1 MVNVG
6 FGWSSLLGIVLAVAG
21 TALYFLRSVQP
32 RLARD
37 HDIFFA
43 AVGLICGGILFF
55 QGWRLDPILQFGQF
69 LLAGSA
75 IFFAIESIRLR
86 GITTVQAKRSVPDIV
101 DEERPISRVYR
112 VEAELD
118 EIEPAE
124 ELPERRRIRGT
135 RDTRLSRTQAYEDDV
150 PRRPS
155 TRSRSTDRY
164 GTIEETPRK
173 RRSRSVE
180 RPDSSIV
187 EEWEASVDEED
198 TSYSSTSTRTVTR
211 KNGDDSKPRRSR
223 STEEVARRRNQDEE
237 VTSSEY
243 VDYQPVDTP
252 DEETDN
258 SGNFDY

>member
-6 FGWSSLLGIVLAVAG
+6 FGWSSLLGIALAVAG
-21 TALYFLRSVQP
+21 AALYFLRSVQP

-75 IFFAIESIRLR
+75 IFFAVESVRLR
-86 GITTVQAKRSVPDIV
+86 GITTVQAKRSAPDIV
-101 DEERPISRVYR
+101 DEERPVSRVYR

-135 RDTRLSRTQAYEDDV
+135 RDSRASRTQTYEDEV

-155 TRSRSTDRY
+155 TRSRSADKY
-164 GTIEETPRK
+164 GTEEPPRK
-173 RRSRSVE
+173 RRTRPAE
-180 RPDSSIV
+180 RPSGSRV
-187 EEWEASVDEED
+187 EEWDASVDED
-198 TSYSSTSTRTVTR
+198 DASYSSSSTRTVTR
-211 KNGDDSKPRRSR
+211 KPADESKPRRNR
-223 STEEVARRRNQDEE
+223 PTEEASRRRNRDEE
-237 VTSSEY
+237 AAPSEY
-243 VDYQPVDTP
+243 VDYQPVDPP
-252 DEETDN
+252 DEDADN
-258 SGNFDY
+258 AGNFDY

>member
-6 FGWSSLLGIVLAVAG
+6 FGWSSLLGIALAVAG
-21 TALYFLRSVQP
+21 AALYFLRSVQP

-75 IFFAIESIRLR
+75 IFFAVESVRLR
-86 GITTVQAKRSVPDIV
+86 GITTVQAKRSAPDIV
-101 DEERPISRVYR
+101 DEERPVSRVYR

-135 RDTRLSRTQAYEDDV
+135 RDTRSSRSQAYEDEV

-155 TRSRSTDRY
+155 TRSRSADRY
-164 GTIEETPRK
+164 GTEEPPRK
-173 RRSRSVE
+173 RRSRPAE
-180 RPDSSIV
+180 RPNSSVV
-187 EEWEASVDEED
+187 EEWDASVDEED
-198 TSYSSTSTRTVTR
+198 SPYNSTSTRTVTR
-211 KNGDDSKPRRSR
+211 KSSEDSKPRRSR
-223 STEEVARRRNQDEE
+223 PTEEAPKRRSRDEE
-237 VTSSEY
+237 ATPSEY
-243 VDYQPVDTP
+243 VDYQPVDPP
-252 DEETDN
+252 DEEGDN